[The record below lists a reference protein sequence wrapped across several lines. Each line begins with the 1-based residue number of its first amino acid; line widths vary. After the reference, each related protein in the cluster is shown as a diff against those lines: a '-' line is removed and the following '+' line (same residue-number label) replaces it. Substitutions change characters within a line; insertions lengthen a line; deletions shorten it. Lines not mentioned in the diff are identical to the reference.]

1 MRVLGAIL
9 GGGQSSRFGSDKAAA
24 LLQGRPLMDH
34 AIEGLRPHV
43 ETVIAVGRD
52 WPGLLRVED
61 LPAPGQG
68 PLGGLLGALI
78 FARDKG
84 FACVLTCGCD
94 TVGLTADAVAA
105 LSPTPAVLDALPIV
119 GLWSSELAE
128 PLRDWMT
135 DPANRSV
142 YRFADHIGAR
152 RVAVAVPPANINR
165 PEDLARLT
173 KPVMLNLFQHP

>member
-43 ETVIAVGRD
+43 DTVIAVGRD

-94 TVGLTADAVAA
+94 TVGLTPDAVAA
-105 LSPTPAVLDALPIV
+105 LSPAPAVLDLLPIV
-119 GLWSSELAE
+119 GLWSSELAD

-165 PEDLARLT
+165 PEDLAGLT
-173 KPVMLNLFQHP
+173 